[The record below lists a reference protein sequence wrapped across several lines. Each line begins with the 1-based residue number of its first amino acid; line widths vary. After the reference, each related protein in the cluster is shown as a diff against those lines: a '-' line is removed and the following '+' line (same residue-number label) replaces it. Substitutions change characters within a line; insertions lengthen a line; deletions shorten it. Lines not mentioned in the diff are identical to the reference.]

1 MKLMNNISEERLEE
15 SLVEQG
21 YDSYQ
26 IYEIMWG
33 IQLGLDVSVY
43 CDPKYDFL
51 TMQAYRF
58 ALVENVDME
67 WLKSKQFKMSLILMI
82 AECTKAG
89 LERKYFDPELFNER
103 QLVEIILGVR
113 DKIDVTKYAK
123 PNYSHTRMRF
133 IRKVLTFFK
142 RIRTRSF
149 NLPRYFLKYCF
160 NPTSSA
166 NIDLETL
173 TAHKALSTTR

>member
-1 MKLMNNISEERLEE
+1 MKLMNNINEERLEE
-15 SLVEQG
+15 SLIEQG
-21 YDSYQ
+21 YDGYQ
-26 IYEIMWG
+26 IYEIMNG

-43 CDPKYDFL
+43 RNVRYDFL

-58 ALVENVDME
+58 ALMANVDID
-67 WLKSKQFKMSLILMI
+67 WLKSKQFRMSQILMI

-89 LERKYFDPELFNER
+89 LERKHFDPDLFNER

-123 PNYSHTRMRF
+123 PSYSYIRMRF
-133 IRKVLTFFK
+133 IRKCLTFFK
-142 RIRTRSF
+142 RTRSKSF

-160 NPTSSA
+160 NPTSNA
-166 NIDLETL
+166 DIDLETL
-173 TAHKALSTTR
+173 TVHKALSNKR